1 MLSVVVAPWAGVAE
15 PVFVRNPDELHDAA
29 STMKV
34 AVLAAL
40 TRSRVNLDAE
50 VPVVNRFA
58 SVVGG
63 DFGNDPDWDSDP
75 LPWELLGTHVP
86 LRLLAERMITH
97 SSNLATNLCLARTTP
112 QAVADVWRRAGA
124 TRSASPRGIEDY
136 AAREAGVHNRV
147 SARDLVRLLH
157 SLAGEPELL
166 ALLEDNDFRVDLAAG
181 LPPGTRIAF
190 KNGWFPGVRHS
201 VGLIHPRDCPPY
213 LLAVCYTGPLASGTD
228 RTDPAA
234 RLLARISAAVW
245 ARRGQISRAVGGA
258 TGGATG
264 GAVSG
269 TVGGEMNGRGP
280 SARPAPLR

>member
-1 MLSVVVAPWAGVAE
+1 MLSVVVAPWAGEAE
-15 PVFVRNPDELHDAA
+15 PVFVRAPDELHDAA

-40 TRSRVNLDAE
+40 ARGGADLDAE
-50 VPVVNRFA
+50 VPVVNRFE

-63 DFGNDPDWDSDP
+63 EFGNDPDWDSDP

-97 SSNLATNLCLARTTP
+97 SSNLATNLCLARVDRA
-112 QAVADVWRRAGA
+112 AVAEAWRRAGA

-136 AAREAGVHNRV
+136 AARDAGVHNLV

-157 SLAGEPELL
+157 SLGGEPELL
-166 ALLEDNDFRVDLAAG
+166 ALLERNAFRVDLAAG

-190 KNGWFPGVRHS
+190 KNGWVPGARHS
-201 VGLIHPRDCPPY
+201 VGLVHPQDCPPY
-213 LLAVCYTGPLASGTD
+213 LIAVCYTGPLASGED

-234 RLLARISAAVW
+234 RLLARVSAAVW
-245 ARRGQISRAVGGA
+245 RRRHELAGA
-258 TGGATG
+258 
-264 GAVSG
+264 
-269 TVGGEMNGRGP
+269 
-280 SARPAPLR
+280 